1 MPSEQTQPQEN
12 SEVETDLKKDAN
24 RPGSLRGQVWLTI
37 QTRQAQQFIRGRKGT
52 ADKPAIIGLTGFADR
67 LRVIWLAARNDDP
80 YADWWLIKIHKAID
94 SSSTYIR
101 DWQSELDSQL
111 DQVTGLE
118 VTIAGSQKPCRVP
131 LQFAN
136 PYAYQA
142 ARLLSEYDTLVRTVL
157 TARHIGLQN
166 NEVSEGLLRLCG
178 RKIRST
184 FVIPQGYRFL
194 QIDRTTLSQ
203 GGEKSINAR
212 KAMGEVPKDILSGE
226 RHAPMVPRKVQF
238 PTGFAENVALHP
250 SSPEHNSNLPE
261 DKNTNT

>member
-1 MPSEQTQPQEN
+1 MHAQDPTQP
-12 SEVETDLKKDAN
+12 ETRIIDEPSSSSRKLG
-24 RPGSLRGQVWLTI
+24 PLRGQVWLTI

-52 ADKPAIIGLTGFADR
+52 TDKPAIIGLTGFADR

-80 YADWWLIKIHKAID
+80 YADWWLIKIHEAIG

-101 DWQSELDSQL
+101 DWQTELDSQL

-142 ARLLSEYDTLVRTVL
+142 ARLLSEYDTLVRTLL

-166 NEVSEGLLRLCG
+166 NEASEGLLRLCG

-194 QIDRTTLSQ
+194 QIDRATLSQ
-203 GGEKSINAR
+203 DGKKSINAR
-212 KAMGEVPKDILSGE
+212 KAMGEVPEDILSGE
-226 RHAPMVPRKVQF
+226 RHAPLVPRKVQF
-238 PTGFAENVALHP
+238 PTGFAGNVALQS
-250 SSPEHNSNLPE
+250 SSPEPDTQLPE
-261 DKNTNT
+261 DKNLNT

>member
-1 MPSEQTQPQEN
+1 MHAQDPTQP
-12 SEVETDLKKDAN
+12 ETRIIDKPSSSSNK
-24 RPGSLRGQVWLTI
+24 PGSLRGQVWLTI

-80 YADWWLIKIHKAID
+80 YADWWLIKIHEAID
-94 SSSTYIR
+94 ASSTYIR
-101 DWQSELDSQL
+101 DWQAELDSQL

-118 VTIAGSQKPCRVP
+118 VTIAGSQKPYRVP

-142 ARLLSEYDTLVRTVL
+142 ARLLSEYDTLVCGVL

-166 NEVSEGLLRLCG
+166 NEASEGLLRLCG

-184 FVIPQGYRFL
+184 FVIPQGYKFL
-194 QIDRTTLSQ
+194 QIDRAILSE

-212 KAMGEVPKDILSGE
+212 KTMGEVPEDILSGE
-226 RHAPMVPRKVQF
+226 RHAPLVPRKVQF
-238 PTGFAENVALHP
+238 PMGFAKNVALHP
-250 SSPEHNSNLPE
+250 SSSESNTDLPE
-261 DKNTNT
+261 DKNTSA